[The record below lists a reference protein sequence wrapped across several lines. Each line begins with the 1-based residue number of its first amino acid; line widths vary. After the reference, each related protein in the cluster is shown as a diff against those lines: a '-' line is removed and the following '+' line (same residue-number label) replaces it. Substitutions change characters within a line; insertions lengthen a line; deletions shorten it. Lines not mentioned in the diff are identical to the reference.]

1 MFKRF
6 IPTEIFWF
14 VIIIWAVF
22 LIDAL
27 LIGINFNYLGIRPRN
42 TDGLIGILLSPF
54 LHGGLYHLL
63 SNSIAILVLGSL
75 LKTSIGPAKLRW
87 VMILG
92 AIGSGIGVWLFASK
106 GLVVGA
112 SGMVFAFLGYLFA
125 DALFNPSLRSWL
137 FAIISFIAYG
147 SALFSLVS
155 FLPYISWSAHFW
167 GFISGI
173 FLSYTLGR
181 KSSL

>member
-1 MFKRF
+1 MLKRF
-6 IPTEIFWF
+6 IPAEILWF
-14 VIIIWAVF
+14 IAIIWAIF
-22 LIDAL
+22 LLDTL
-27 LIGINFNYLGIRPRN
+27 LIGINLNYYLGIRPRN
-42 TDGLIGILLSPF
+42 TDGLVGIILSPF

-75 LKTSIGPAKLRW
+75 LTIAIGVPKLRL

-92 AIGSGIGVWLFASK
+92 AIGSGIGVWVFASK

-112 SGMVFAFLGYLFA
+112 SGMIFALLGYLFSNA
-125 DALFNPSLRSWL
+125 FFNPSLRSWL
-137 FAIISFIAYG
+137 FAIISFVVYG
-147 SALFSLVS
+147 SALFSLVN

-173 FLSYTLGR
+173 LLSYLLGR
-181 KSSL
+181 KSI